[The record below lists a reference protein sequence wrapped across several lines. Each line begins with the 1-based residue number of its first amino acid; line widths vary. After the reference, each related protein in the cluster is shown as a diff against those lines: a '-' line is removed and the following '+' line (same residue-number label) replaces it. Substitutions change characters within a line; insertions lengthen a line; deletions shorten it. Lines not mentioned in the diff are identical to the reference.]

1 MGHRAV
7 LSDQAMQV
15 SQLIYGS
22 TGQGN
27 LRGYQLL
34 GRSPGVS
41 DSIAREFCR
50 WAPSHDSLQRQATT
64 AWSLNF
70 FPLAAN
76 TWVIARSTY
85 GGPEYSGRGGMQIVT
100 VALLLDH
107 EQFAAYENHP
117 VDVAR
122 TAMALGHLILPK
134 ASRGAL
140 PVVSL
145 PSIPFFANALNRES
159 AASSISDLVRSV
171 ADGQRAYLLCNRDP
185 IDVLDEVFQRL
196 DPITRR
202 NTSFVT
208 GLKPSVHRDVQLQF
222 MLDADDFTT
231 SKLQSHGRRTLRVE

>member
-1 MGHRAV
+1 MGHWAV
-7 LSDQAMQV
+7 LSDPTMQV

-41 DSIAREFCR
+41 ESIVREFCR
-50 WAPSHDSLQRQATT
+50 WAPSHDSLQRHAPH

-70 FPLAAN
+70 FPLAAD
-76 TWVIARSTY
+76 TWAIARSVY

-100 VALLLDH
+100 IALLLDR
-107 EQFAAYENHP
+107 EQFAAYQNRP

-122 TAMALGHLILPK
+122 TAMSLGQLILPS
-134 ASRGAL
+134 ATRGSL

-145 PSIPFFANALNRES
+145 PRIPFPSSPINRNSLEN
-159 AASSISDLVRSV
+159 SICDLVRSV
-171 ADGQRAYLLCNRDP
+171 EDGQRAYLLCDRDP
-185 IDVLDEVFQRL
+185 IDVLDNVYQRL
-196 DPITRR
+196 DPLTRL

-222 MLDADDFTT
+222 VLDADDLTI
-231 SKLQSHGRRTLRVE
+231 SRLQSHSRHILRVE